1 MRERKAPLPLEG
13 DIEMAEI
20 TAYRVQDQ
28 RFGIGDLL
36 DPERMSFA
44 MSGDDELAR
53 RGVSCMEDLPSLAA
67 YIAVM
72 GIEATVPALV
82 RVTGVLSEDTPVD
95 EEYGEILLIASDAEI
110 DTDDDAFF
118 SLVGDLVDLYYEK
131 GLGFE
136 DLREIASDRI

>member
-1 MRERKAPLPLEG
+1 
-13 DIEMAEI
+13 MAEI
-20 TAYRVQDQ
+20 IAYRVQDQ
-28 RFGIGDLL
+28 RFGVGDLL

-44 MSGDDELAR
+44 MSGDDELTR
-53 RGVSCMEDLPSLAA
+53 HGVSCMEDLSSLAA

-82 RVTGVLSEDTPVD
+82 RVTGILSEDTPVD

-110 DTDDDAFF
+110 VTDDDAFF

-131 GLGFE
+131 GLSFE
-136 DLREIASDRI
+136 GLREIASNRI

>member
-1 MRERKAPLPLEG
+1 
-13 DIEMAEI
+13 MAEI
-20 TAYRVQDQ
+20 IAYRVQDQ
-28 RFGIGDLL
+28 RFGIGNLL
-36 DPERMSFA
+36 DEDRMSFA

-95 EEYGEILLIASDAEI
+95 EEYGEVLLIASDAEI
-110 DTDDDAFF
+110 VTDDDAFF
-118 SLVGDLVDLYYEK
+118 SLVGDLVDLYCEK

>member
-13 DIEMAEI
+13 ESEMATI

-53 RGVSCMEDLPSLAA
+53 HGVSCMEDLASLAA

-72 GIEATVPALV
+72 GIEASVPALV
-82 RVTGVLSEDTPVD
+82 RVTGVLSEDVPVD
-95 EEYGEILLIASDAEI
+95 EEYGEVLLIASDAEI
-110 DTDDDAFF
+110 VTDDEAFF
-118 SLVGDLVDLYYEK
+118 SLVGDLFDLYYEK
-131 GLGFE
+131 GLSFE

>member
-1 MRERKAPLPLEG
+1 
-13 DIEMAEI
+13 MAEI

-28 RFGIGDLL
+28 RFGLGNLL
-36 DPERMSFA
+36 DEDRMSFA

-82 RVTGVLSEDTPVD
+82 RVTGTLSEDTPVD
-95 EEYGEILLIASDAEI
+95 EEYGEILLIASAAEI
-110 DTDDDAFF
+110 VTDDDAFF

-131 GLGFE
+131 ALGFE

>member
-1 MRERKAPLPLEG
+1 
-13 DIEMAEI
+13 MAEI

-28 RFGIGDLL
+28 LFGIGDLL
-36 DPERMSFA
+36 DTERMSFA

-53 RGVSCMEDLPSLAA
+53 RGVSCIEDLPSLAA

-72 GIEATVPALV
+72 GIKANVPALV

-95 EEYGEILLIASDAEI
+95 EEYGEVLLIASDAEI
-110 DTDDDAFF
+110 VTDDEAFF
-118 SLVGDLVDLYYEK
+118 SLVGDLFDLYYEK
-131 GLGFE
+131 GLSFE

>member
-1 MRERKAPLPLEG
+1 
-13 DIEMAEI
+13 MAEI

-28 RFGIGDLL
+28 LFGIGDLL
-36 DPERMSFA
+36 DTERMSFA

-53 RGVSCMEDLPSLAA
+53 RGVSCIEDLPSLAV

-72 GIEATVPALV
+72 GIEANVPALV

-95 EEYGEILLIASDAEI
+95 EEYGEVLLIASDAEI
-110 DTDDDAFF
+110 VTDDEAFF
-118 SLVGDLVDLYYEK
+118 SLVGDLFDLYYEK
-131 GLGFE
+131 GLSFE

>member
-1 MRERKAPLPLEG
+1 
-13 DIEMAEI
+13 MAEI

-28 RFGIGDLL
+28 RFGLGNLL
-36 DPERMSFA
+36 DEDRMSFA

-53 RGVSCMEDLPSLAA
+53 RGVSCMEDLSNLAA

-95 EEYGEILLIASDAEI
+95 EEFGEILLIASDAEI
-110 DTDDDAFF
+110 ITDDDAFF
-118 SLVGDLVDLYYEK
+118 SLVGDLVDLYYEQ
-131 GLGFE
+131 GLSFE

>member
-1 MRERKAPLPLEG
+1 
-13 DIEMAEI
+13 MAEI

-28 RFGIGDLL
+28 RFGIDDLL

-53 RGVSCMEDLPSLAA
+53 HGVSCMEDLLSLAA

-95 EEYGEILLIASDAEI
+95 EEYGEVLLIASDAEI
-110 DTDDDAFF
+110 VTDDDAFF
-118 SLVGDLVDLYYEK
+118 SLVGDLVDLHYEQ
-131 GLGFE
+131 GLDFE

>member
-1 MRERKAPLPLEG
+1 
-13 DIEMAEI
+13 MAEI
-20 TAYRVQDQ
+20 IAYRVQDQ

-36 DPERMSFA
+36 DEDRMSLA

-110 DTDDDAFF
+110 VTDDDAFF

-136 DLREIASDRI
+136 GLREIASDRI

>member
-1 MRERKAPLPLEG
+1 MT
-13 DIEMAEI
+13 EI

-53 RGVSCMEDLPSLAA
+53 HGVSCMEDLSSLAA
-67 YIAVM
+67 YISVM

-82 RVTGVLSEDTPVD
+82 RVTGVRSADTPVD
-95 EEYGEILLIASDAEI
+95 EAYGEVLLIASDAEI
-110 DTDDDAFF
+110 VTDDDAFF
-118 SLVGDLVDLYYEK
+118 SLVGDLVDLHYEQ
-131 GLGFE
+131 GLDFE

>member
-1 MRERKAPLPLEG
+1 
-13 DIEMAEI
+13 MAEI

-53 RGVSCMEDLPSLAA
+53 HGVSCMEDLSSLAA

-72 GIEATVPALV
+72 GIEATVPVLV
-82 RVTGVLSEDTPVD
+82 RVTGVRSADTPVD
-95 EEYGEILLIASDAEI
+95 EAYAEI
-110 DTDDDAFF
+110 VTDDDAFF
-118 SLVGDLVDLYYEK
+118 SLVGDLADLHYEK
-131 GLGFE
+131 GLSFE

>member
-1 MRERKAPLPLEG
+1 
-13 DIEMAEI
+13 MAEI
-20 TAYRVQDQ
+20 AAYRVQDQ

-72 GIEATVPALV
+72 GIEASVPALV
-82 RVTGVLSEDTPVD
+82 RVTGVLSEETPVD

-110 DTDDDAFF
+110 VTDDEAFF
-118 SLVGDLVDLYYEK
+118 SLVGDLFEIYYEK

-136 DLREIASDRI
+136 DLREIAADRI

>member
-1 MRERKAPLPLEG
+1 
-13 DIEMAEI
+13 MAAI

-36 DPERMSFA
+36 DPERVSLA

-53 RGVSCMEDLPSLAA
+53 HGVSCMEDLPSLAA

-72 GIEATVPALV
+72 GIEASVPALV

-95 EEYGEILLIASDAEI
+95 EAYGEVLLVASDAEVV
-110 DTDDDAFF
+110 TDDDAFF
-118 SLVGDLVDLYYEK
+118 SLVGDLVDLHYEQ
-131 GLGFE
+131 GVDFE
-136 DLREIASDRI
+136 SLREIASDRI

>member
-1 MRERKAPLPLEG
+1 
-13 DIEMAEI
+13 MAEI

-28 RFGIGDLL
+28 LFGIGDLL
-36 DPERMSFA
+36 DTERMSFA

-53 RGVSCMEDLPSLAA
+53 RGVSCIEDLPSLAA

-72 GIEATVPALV
+72 GIEANVPALV

-95 EEYGEILLIASDAEI
+95 EEYGEVLLIASDAEI
-110 DTDDDAFF
+110 VTDDEAFF
-118 SLVGDLVDLYYEK
+118 SLVGDLFDLYYEK
-131 GLGFE
+131 GLSFE

>member
-1 MRERKAPLPLEG
+1 
-13 DIEMAEI
+13 MAEI
-20 TAYRVQDQ
+20 IAYRVQDQ

-36 DPERMSFA
+36 DEDRMSLA

-53 RGVSCMEDLPSLAA
+53 RGVSCMEDLSSLAA

-72 GIEATVPALV
+72 GIEATVPVLV

-95 EEYGEILLIASDAEI
+95 EAYGEVLLVASDAEI
-110 DTDDDAFF
+110 VTDDDAFF
-118 SLVGDLVDLYYEK
+118 SLVGDLVDLHYEQ
-131 GLGFE
+131 GVDFE

>member
-1 MRERKAPLPLEG
+1 
-13 DIEMAEI
+13 MAEI

-36 DPERMSFA
+36 DEDRMSFA

-72 GIEATVPALV
+72 GIEATVPVLV
-82 RVTGVLSEDTPVD
+82 RVTGVLSDDTPVD
-95 EEYGEILLIASDAEI
+95 EAYGEVLLIASGAEI
-110 DTDDDAFF
+110 ITDDDAFF

-131 GLGFE
+131 GLSFE
-136 DLREIASDRI
+136 GLREIASDRI

>member
-1 MRERKAPLPLEG
+1 
-13 DIEMAEI
+13 MAEI
-20 TAYRVQDQ
+20 IAYRVQDQ

-36 DPERMSFA
+36 DEDRMSLA

-72 GIEATVPALV
+72 GIEATVPVLV

-95 EEYGEILLIASDAEI
+95 EAYGEILLIASSAEI
-110 DTDDDAFF
+110 ITDDDTFF

>member
-1 MRERKAPLPLEG
+1 
-13 DIEMAEI
+13 MAEI
-20 TAYRVQDQ
+20 IAYRVQDQ

-53 RGVSCMEDLPSLAA
+53 HGVSCMEDLPGLAA

-95 EEYGEILLIASDAEI
+95 EEYGEVLLIASDAEI
-110 DTDDDAFF
+110 VTDDDAFF
-118 SLVGDLVDLYYEK
+118 SLVGDLVDLYYER
-131 GLGFE
+131 GLSFE

>member
-1 MRERKAPLPLEG
+1 
-13 DIEMAEI
+13 MAQI
-20 TAYRVQDQ
+20 IAYRVQDQ

-36 DPERMSFA
+36 NEDRMSLA

-110 DTDDDAFF
+110 VTDDDAFF

>member
-1 MRERKAPLPLEG
+1 
-13 DIEMAEI
+13 MAEI

-36 DPERMSFA
+36 DEDRMSLA
-44 MSGDDELAR
+44 RSGDDELAR

-67 YIAVM
+67 YITVM
-72 GIEATVPALV
+72 GIEASVPALV

-110 DTDDDAFF
+110 VTDDDAFF

-131 GLGFE
+131 GLSFE
-136 DLREIASDRI
+136 GLREIASDRI

>member
-1 MRERKAPLPLEG
+1 
-13 DIEMAEI
+13 MAEI

-36 DPERMSFA
+36 DEARMSLA

-53 RGVSCMEDLPSLAA
+53 HGVSCMEDLPSLAA

-110 DTDDDAFF
+110 VTDDDAFF

-131 GLGFE
+131 GLSFE
-136 DLREIASDRI
+136 GLREIASDRI

>member
-1 MRERKAPLPLEG
+1 
-13 DIEMAEI
+13 MAEI

-28 RFGIGDLL
+28 RFGLGNLL
-36 DPERMSFA
+36 DEDRMSFA

-82 RVTGVLSEDTPVD
+82 RVTGTLSEETPVD
-95 EEYGEILLIASDAEI
+95 EEYGEILLIASAAEI
-110 DTDDDAFF
+110 VTDDDAFF

-131 GLGFE
+131 ALGFE